1 MEAIWLQIKEVVAM
15 YGLNVLASL
24 AIILVGKF
32 AASGVRRL
40 IRKIMNRRGVDA
52 TLVGFVSSIVYAGL
66 LAFVLIAAMG
76 KLGIQTASFVAV
88 LGAAGLAIGLALQGS
103 LSNFAAGV
111 LMIIFKPFKA
121 EDYVD
126 AGGASGF
133 IDEIGI
139 FTTTIR
145 TLDNKKVIVPN
156 SKIMNDNIT
165 NYTARETRRVDL
177 TAGIGYDDDIDKAKS
192 ILMGILQEDERV
204 LKDPAPFV
212 GLSAMGDS
220 SVNFTVRGWVKTSDY
235 WSVFF
240 DTNEKIKKRFDA
252 EDITIPYPQR
262 DVHIF
267 NEK

>member
-1 MEAIWLQIKEVVAM
+1 MEAIWIQIKDIVAM
-15 YGLNVLASL
+15 YGLNVLGAL
-24 AIILVGKF
+24 AILVLGKI
-32 AASGVRRL
+32 AASGIRKM
-40 IRKIMNRRGVDA
+40 IRKIMNRRGVDP
-52 TLVGFVSSIVYAGL
+52 TLVGFVSSLIYAGL
-66 LAFVLIAAMG
+66 MAFVIIAAMG

-156 SKIMNDNIT
+156 SKIMSDNIT

-177 TAGIGYDDDIDKAKS
+177 TAGISYDDDIDKAKS
-192 ILMGILQEDERV
+192 ILMAILQEDERV
-204 LKDPAPFV
+204 LKDPPPFV
-212 GLSAMGDS
+212 GLSEMAES
-220 SVNFTVRGWVKTSDY
+220 SINFTVRGWVKTSDY
-235 WSVFF
+235 WGVYF

-252 EDITIPYPQR
+252 QDITIPFPQR